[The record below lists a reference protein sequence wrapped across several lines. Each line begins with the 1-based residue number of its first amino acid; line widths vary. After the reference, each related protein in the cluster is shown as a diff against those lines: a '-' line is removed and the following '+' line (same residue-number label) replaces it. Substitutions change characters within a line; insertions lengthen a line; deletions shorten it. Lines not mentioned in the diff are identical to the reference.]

1 MFSSFFEGT
10 QQDWKIMIVA
20 PVICAV
26 FRLAFIWV
34 YASDKG
40 FNGCRKKWYECFRYG
55 FWWGMDYNAYVF
67 LISWLGIS
75 LPGAFFERYFEIG
88 DSMRVIFIT
97 IYAAILYFAF
107 MGKMIFLLSFPGYL

>member
-34 YASDKG
+34 YAPDKG
-40 FNGCRKKWYECFRYG
+40 FNAAGRNGMNVFVMVSGGAWITMPMCF
-55 FWWGMDYNAYVF
+55 
-67 LISWLGIS
+67 
-75 LPGAFFERYFEIG
+75 
-88 DSMRVIFIT
+88 
-97 IYAAILYFAF
+97 
-107 MGKMIFLLSFPGYL
+107 

>member
-34 YASDKG
+34 YAPDKG

-67 LISWLGIS
+67 LISGWESVYRVPFLSVILKLATVCGLYS
-75 LPGAFFERYFEIG
+75 LRY
-88 DSMRVIFIT
+88 MLPYFI
-97 IYAAILYFAF
+97 
-107 MGKMIFLLSFPGYL
+107 LLSWER

>member
-40 FNGCRKKWYECFRYG
+40 FNGCRKNGMNVFVMVSGGAWITMPMCF
-55 FWWGMDYNAYVF
+55 
-67 LISWLGIS
+67 
-75 LPGAFFERYFEIG
+75 
-88 DSMRVIFIT
+88 
-97 IYAAILYFAF
+97 
-107 MGKMIFLLSFPGYL
+107 

>member
-1 MFSSFFEGT
+1 
-10 QQDWKIMIVA
+10 MIVA

-34 YASDKG
+34 YAPDKG
-40 FNGCRKKWYECFRYG
+40 FNGCRKNGMNVFVMVSGGAWITMPMCF
-55 FWWGMDYNAYVF
+55 NF
-67 LISWLGIS
+67 LAGNQFTGCL
-75 LPGAFFERYFEIG
+75 FERYFEIG

-107 MGKMIFLLSFPGYL
+107 MGKMIFIIIPGYL

>member
-34 YASDKG
+34 YAPDKG
-40 FNGCRKKWYECFRYG
+40 FNGC
-55 FWWGMDYNAYVF
+55 NF
-67 LISWLGIS
+67 LAGNQ
-75 LPGAFFERYFEIG
+75 
-88 DSMRVIFIT
+88 
-97 IYAAILYFAF
+97 FAGCLF
-107 MGKMIFLLSFPGYL
+107 

>member
-34 YASDKG
+34 YDAVMLPK
-40 FNGCRKKWYECFRYG
+40 NT
-55 FWWGMDYNAYVF
+55 A
-67 LISWLGIS
+67 
-75 LPGAFFERYFEIG
+75 PGAAH
-88 DSMRVIFIT
+88 IFVW
-97 IYAAILYFAF
+97 
-107 MGKMIFLLSFPGYL
+107 GSC